1 MKRLLFSCLLI
12 SAAVFSSVG
21 QTSRR
26 LSDGDQK
33 IVEEIKR
40 RYGHERELILRQ
52 DSVALNKFYPDEF
65 VVTNPFNQFI
75 DKQKVIERVIG
86 NIIKYSSFERKFDY
100 FKIHVNTAFVV
111 GREIVVP
118 TKDAERPDAGQTVHR
133 RFTEVWMKRSN
144 QWMKVLRHAN
154 NYVPE

>member
-12 SAAVFSSVG
+12 SAAVFSSIE
-21 QTSRR
+21 QTSGR
-26 LSDGDQK
+26 LSEGDQK
-33 IVEEIKR
+33 TVDEIKR
-40 RYGHERELILRQ
+40 RYDYERELILRQ
-52 DSVALNKFYPDEF
+52 DSVALNKFYPDDF

-75 DKQKVIERVIG
+75 NKQKVLERVIG

-100 FKIHVNTAFVV
+100 FKIHGNTAFVV

-118 TKDAERPDAGQTVHR
+118 TTDAARSDAGQTVHR